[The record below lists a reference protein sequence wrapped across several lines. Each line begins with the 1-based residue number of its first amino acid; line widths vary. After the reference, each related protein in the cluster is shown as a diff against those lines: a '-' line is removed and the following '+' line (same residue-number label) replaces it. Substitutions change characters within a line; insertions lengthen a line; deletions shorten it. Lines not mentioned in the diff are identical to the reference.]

1 MRIGRVR
8 LTLIGGLILLL
19 GILAIL
25 WFVVLSPRLSK
36 AAELNTQAAQLQT
49 ANLQLRNQYNK
60 ALDLAAQAPQAA
72 ADAQALFAR
81 MPQQAELP
89 EVLDQI
95 AAAATDAG
103 IRPQNVQT
111 VNASIPNPVGAA
123 GADPAG
129 IQLAQ
134 LELSVTA
141 LGKRDQSLGFL
152 DNLQALDRALLVTST
167 QVTDAT
173 SVDAQPG
180 KGTDETVQVAGSMF
194 VLQSQLPDLVAT
206 VEQLLA
212 EAGQPTTA
220 P

>member
-8 LTLIGGLILLL
+8 LTLIGGLVLLL
-19 GILAIL
+19 AVVAIL
-25 WFVVLSPRLSK
+25 WFVLLSPRLSK
-36 AAELNTQAAQLQT
+36 AAELNSQAAQLQT

-81 MPQQAELP
+81 MPRQAELP

-95 AAAATDAG
+95 TAAATAAG
-103 IRPQNVQT
+103 IKPQNVQT
-111 VNASIPNPVGAA
+111 VNASIPNPVSAA
-123 GADPAG
+123 GTDPTG
-129 IQLAQ
+129 INLAQ

-167 QVTDAT
+167 QVTDAAT
-173 SVDAQPG
+173 ADAQPG
-180 KGTDETVQVAGSMF
+180 KGADETVQVTGSMF
-194 VLQSQLPDLVAT
+194 VLQSPLPDLVAT
-206 VEQLLA
+206 VEDLLA
-212 EAGQPTTA
+212 QAGQPTAA